1 MINMDCKE
9 THFAYVALVGRPNV
23 GKSTLVNRILGQ
35 KLVAT
40 SRKAQTTRHQV
51 LGVYT
56 KACNQLALIDLP
68 GIHARRSHK
77 LNAILNKTALAALQ
91 DADILAVLVDVTK
104 WTAEDELVFD
114 AISKSKA
121 KKVLLLNKI
130 DLIKKKEALL
140 PIIEE
145 VSAKGDFVDV
155 IPVSAEKGTNI
166 DQLMTVLTQH
176 ASQGPFVFSEDD
188 LTDKSINFICSE
200 FIREKVHRLTGQEIP
215 YATAIKIDSYEDLGH
230 KVVIHAVI
238 WVDRASQK
246 KIVIGK
252 QGALIKR
259 IGTEARIEIEKLLN
273 KKVNLQLW
281 VKVKGDWQ
289 NSERDLLELGLE

>member
-1 MINMDCKE
+1 MDCKE
-9 THFAYVALVGRPNV
+9 TRFGYVALVGRPNV
-23 GKSTLVNRILGQ
+23 GKSTLVNRIMGQ

-40 SRKAQTTRHQV
+40 SRKAQTTRHQI

-56 KACNQLALIDLP
+56 KGCNQLALIDLP

-77 LNAILNKTALAALQ
+77 LNAILNKTALSALE

-104 WTAEDELVFD
+104 WTDEDELVFK
-114 AISKSKA
+114 AIAKSKA
-121 KKVLLLNKI
+121 TKILLLNKI
-130 DLIKKKEALL
+130 DLLKNKGDLL
-140 PIIEE
+140 PIIEDI
-145 VSAKGDFVDV
+145 SAREDFAEV
-155 IPVSAEKGTNI
+155 IPVSADRGINV
-166 DQLMTVLTQH
+166 DQALSVFIRYVPE
-176 ASQGPFVFSEDD
+176 GPFLFSEDD
-188 LTDKSINFICSE
+188 LTDKSINFLCSE

-215 YATAIKIDSYEDLGH
+215 YATAIKIDAYEDLGH

-238 WVDRASQK
+238 WVDRPSQK

-259 IGTEARIEIEKLLN
+259 IGTEARIEIERLLG

-281 VKVKGDWQ
+281 VKVKSDWQ
-289 NSERDLLELGLE
+289 NSDRDLHELGLE

>member
-1 MINMDCKE
+1 M
-9 THFAYVALVGRPNV
+9 
-23 GKSTLVNRILGQ
+23 GQ

-40 SRKAQTTRHQV
+40 SRKAQTTRHQI

-56 KACNQLALIDLP
+56 RDCNQLAIIDLP

-77 LNAILNKTALAALQ
+77 LNAILNKTAKSALA

-104 WTAEDELVFD
+104 WTDEDDLVFE

-121 KKVLLLNKI
+121 TKVLLLNKI
-130 DLIKKKEALL
+130 DLLKNKESLL
-140 PIIEE
+140 PVIEE
-145 VSAKGDFVDV
+145 ISVKGDFKDI

-166 DQLMTVLTQH
+166 DQLMAVLTHH
-176 ASQGPFVFSEDD
+176 APPGPFLFSEDD
-188 LTDKSINFICSE
+188 LTDKSINFLCSE

-281 VKVKGDWQ
+281 VKVKSDWQ

>member
-1 MINMDCKE
+1 MTTMDCKK
-9 THFAYVALVGRPNV
+9 TRFGYVALVGRPNV
-23 GKSTLVNRILGQ
+23 GKSTLVNQIMGQ

-40 SRKAQTTRHQV
+40 SRKAQTTRHQI
-51 LGVYT
+51 LGVFT
-56 KACNQLALIDLP
+56 RGCDQLALIDLP

-91 DADILAVLVDVTK
+91 DADVLAVLVDVTR
-104 WTAEDELVFD
+104 WTEEDDLVFE
-114 AISKSKA
+114 AIAKTRA
-121 KKVLLLNKI
+121 KKVLLLNKV
-130 DLIKKKEALL
+130 DLLKNKEALL
-140 PIIEE
+140 PIIQEI
-145 VSAKGDFVDV
+145 SAKADFVDV
-155 IPVSAEKGTNI
+155 VPLSAEKGTNV
-166 DQLMTVLTQH
+166 DQALKVLTQH
-176 ASQGPFVFSEDD
+176 IPTGPFLFSEDD
-188 LTDKSINFICSE
+188 LTDKSINFLCSE

-238 WVDRASQK
+238 WVDRQSQK

-259 IGTEARIEIEKLLN
+259 IGTEARLEIEKLLG

-281 VKVKGDWQ
+281 VKVKSDWQ